1 MVGVEIDC
9 KGTNYFPYSTFCR
22 QKNAVFIKK
31 TWKTQFDVP
40 QIWQKQLKDLYRT
53 QMAQIARII
62 FKPHTE
68 SQSGTEGLS
77 PADMADIAD
86 IFFVE

>member
-1 MVGVEIDC
+1 
-9 KGTNYFPYSTFCR
+9 
-22 QKNAVFIKK
+22 
-31 TWKTQFDVP
+31 
-40 QIWQKQLKDLYRT
+40 
-53 QMAQIARII
+53 MAQIARII

-86 IFFVE
+86 IFFVDDKLLLFGSTFESELSRYFKTISTFILE